1 MAELR
6 QGNREAAGALTELL
20 WPELRRL
27 AAAQMKGER
36 SNHTWQPTAL
46 VNELYLEL
54 INAKGLGSGG
64 IHRNDKNAFLALAAH
79 MMMRLLIHHARPL
92 HRRVRRVP
100 IVDEDK
106 APELAI
112 QELSNIE
119 DLLSG
124 LAKIDPQLRTVVEMK
139 VFEGRSHEEIGG
151 QLGCLLRTIERRWT
165 LAKHW
170 LEKELG

>member
-1 MAELR
+1 
-6 QGNREAAGALTELL
+6 
-20 WPELRRL
+20 
-27 AAAQMKGER
+27 
-36 SNHTWQPTAL
+36 
-46 VNELYLEL
+46 
-54 INAKGLGSGG
+54 
-64 IHRNDKNAFLALAAH
+64 

-124 LAKIDPQLRTVVEMK
+124 LAKSSEQSSR
-139 VFEGRSHEEIGG
+139 
-151 QLGCLLRTIERRWT
+151 
-165 LAKHW
+165 
-170 LEKELG
+170 

>member
-79 MMMRLLIHHARPL
+79 MMMRLLIHHARPAAFAGICL
-92 HRRVRRVP
+92 GTQSDP
-100 IVDEDK
+100 YD
-106 APELAI
+106 LA
-112 QELSNIE
+112 
-119 DLLSG
+119 G
-124 LAKIDPQLRTVVEMK
+124 LDGL
-139 VFEGRSHEEIGG
+139 
-151 QLGCLLRTIERRWT
+151 
-165 LAKHW
+165 
-170 LEKELG
+170 

>member
-36 SNHTWQPTAL
+36 TDHTWQPTAL

-54 INAKGLGSGG
+54 IHGSGG
-64 IHRNDKNAFLALAAH
+64 VHRNDKNAFLALAAH

-92 HRRVRRVP
+92 HRRVWRVP
-100 IVDEDK
+100 IKDEDR
-106 APELAI
+106 APC
-112 QELSNIE
+112 
-119 DLLSG
+119 
-124 LAKIDPQLRTVVEMK
+124 
-139 VFEGRSHEEIGG
+139 IG
-151 QLGCLLRTIERRWT
+151 
-165 LAKHW
+165 
-170 LEKELG
+170 